1 MNGHRAVVPIS
12 VTWLSRD
19 DQRFQALL
27 RPERGYSYVNPNLH
41 ENKHTSAFSSNF
53 KKKKNTVLDVLL
65 VVVCWERERGRF
77 EERLMNLRSSLKR

>member
-27 RPERGYSYVNPNLH
+27 RPERNYSYVNPNLH
-41 ENKHTSAFSSNF
+41 ENKHISAFSSNF
-53 KKKKNTVLDVLL
+53 KKKKKYCPGCTVSGGLL
-65 VVVCWERERGRF
+65 GA
-77 EERLMNLRSSLKR
+77 